1 MLQKTAVPT
10 TVTSKSDR
18 DDIRVVLVT
27 WEMDSWRDTAT
38 KTNIKHLR
46 VLYEEILI
54 LDDLD
59 ITARESSFGD

>member
-1 MLQKTAVPT
+1 MLQKTAVTT

-27 WEMDSWRDTAT
+27 WEMDSWRVTAM
-38 KTNIKHLR
+38 KTNIQHSR